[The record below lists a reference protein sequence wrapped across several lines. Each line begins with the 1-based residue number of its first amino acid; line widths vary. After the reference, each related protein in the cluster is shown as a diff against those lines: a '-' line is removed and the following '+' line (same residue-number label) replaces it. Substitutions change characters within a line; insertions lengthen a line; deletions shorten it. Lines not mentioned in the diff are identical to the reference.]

1 MTDSSVSSENSG
13 DMIDLDNFLVVH
25 NGRASHDKEGGE
37 RVETTGDQLT
47 DLLQSVKRRH
57 KVLVDSYESWSSS
70 EQSDKEKRIRQ
81 RRKPRT
87 YKYNPKPV
95 LQKGDRTNVPD
106 ALKDREYWERRQRN
120 NEAARKS
127 REERRRKEL
136 EVLDKMTSLEKMK
149 NDLESKVEELERRN
163 VYLESRLKL
172 YEINGYK
179 KEKPH
184 LFEQGK
190 QTGFHV

>member
-1 MTDSSVSSENSG
+1 
-13 DMIDLDNFLVVH
+13 MIDLDNFMVVH
-25 NGRASHDKEGGE
+25 NGKSNKDRAVDDQANS
-37 RVETTGDQLT
+37 TGDQLS

-70 EQSDKEKRIRQ
+70 EHSDREKPMRQ

-95 LQKGDRTNVPD
+95 LQKGDRNYVPD
-106 ALKDREYWERRQRN
+106 SLKDREYWERRQRN

-136 EVLDKMTSLEKMK
+136 EVLDKLTNLEEKK
-149 NDLESKVEELERRN
+149 NELEAKVRELERRN
-163 VYLESRLKL
+163 VYLECRLKE
-172 YEINGYK
+172 YERS
-179 KEKPH
+179 
-184 LFEQGK
+184 
-190 QTGFHV
+190 